1 MNFRLNPGFGFAQ
14 TSQGL
19 TTLSIAPTLSSNR
32 KDLTYS
38 LQLVL
43 HAFRV
48 PSTVALA
55 LTLCLSVG
63 HTAQNRQNRSIH
75 HFGVWTREG
84 QKNCVYVRPDPPG
97 EGALLGVILG
107 LPREPTVD
115 ILNFIR

>member
-14 TSQGL
+14 ISQGL
-19 TTLSIAPTLSSNR
+19 STLPIAPTLSSNG
-32 KDLTYS
+32 KGLSYS

-43 HAFRV
+43 DAFRV
-48 PSTVALA
+48 PSKVALA
-55 LTLCLSVG
+55 LTLCLSV
-63 HTAQNRQNRSIH
+63 QNRQNRSKH

-84 QKNCVYVRPDPPG
+84 QKNCVYVGPDPPG